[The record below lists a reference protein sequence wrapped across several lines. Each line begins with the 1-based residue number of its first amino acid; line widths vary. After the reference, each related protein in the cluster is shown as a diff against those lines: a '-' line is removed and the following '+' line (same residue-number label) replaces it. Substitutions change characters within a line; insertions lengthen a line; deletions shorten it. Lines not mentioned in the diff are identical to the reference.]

1 MDEDQPQQEA
11 VNEGQPANVNEE
23 QPEAANENQQE
34 ATDEA
39 ERASEETASE
49 ETSSEETASEETAE
63 HEDRHR
69 TRIFDYDKAR
79 RLEQEAHERW
89 QAERTAFLQNLMCGP
104 DVMSWIAP
112 KDGVVADEV
121 LREHMAQLQNVVRY
135 ALQYAVADGE
145 LLQLS
150 LSAATTAT
158 NMIRANIA
166 LAKALAASNSKT
178 VRGVR
183 RKKAAQD

>member
-1 MDEDQPQQEA
+1 M
-11 VNEGQPANVNEE
+11 NEE

-49 ETSSEETASEETAE
+49 EKAE

-69 TRIFDYDKAR
+69 TRIFDYDEAR

-89 QAERTAFLQNLMCGP
+89 QAERTAFLQNLMRGP

-121 LREHMAQLQNVVRY
+121 LREHQAQLQNVVRY
-135 ALQYAVADGE
+135 ALQYAVRDGDP
-145 LLQLS
+145 LQS
-150 LSAATTAT
+150 RLSAATTAT